1 MRATY
6 KELAKAFYDA
16 GRRELVDEICNI
28 VNTQAV
34 DRAGHQRAEGN
45 VLKVSA
51 HNLIMHPLVMIVQ
64 VLISCSGKNC
74 HQPS

>member
-34 DRAGHQRAEGN
+34 DRAGQQRAEGIN
-45 VLKVSA
+45 VLEVSA
-51 HNLIMHPLVMIVQ
+51 
-64 VLISCSGKNC
+64 SCIR
-74 HQPS
+74 

>member
-16 GRRELVDEICNI
+16 GRCDLVDEICNI

-34 DRAGHQRAEGN
+34 DRAGQQRAEGAVQSHHC
-45 VLKVSA
+45 VLLDSEFTA
-51 HNLIMHPLVMIVQ
+51 IGLQQCVQ
-64 VLISCSGKNC
+64 LQNC
-74 HQPS
+74 KG